1 MSTIQDYKE
10 KLSAA
15 PSVGNCT
22 GYSLEPDQEPARPN
36 LAERVTSQLRQA
48 ERQAPRAMRLAELK
62 HLFEKHPDVARIFE
76 LMDEVR
82 L

>member
-10 KLSAA
+10 KLTAQSI
-15 PSVGNCT
+15 SNRT
-22 GYSLEPDQEPARPN
+22 GFSLDPDQELARPN